1 MENSRPR
8 SFCSSHSDFPTS
20 SSPRT
25 QMLPDLMRATSG
37 SSPMMLLQRTLLPQP
52 DSPTMAS
59 TSPCRSEKLTPR
71 TACTSP
77 AAG

>member
-1 MENSRPR
+1 
-8 SFCSSHSDFPTS
+8 
-20 SSPRT
+20 
-25 QMLPDLMRATSG
+25 MLPALMRATSG
-37 SSPMMLLQRTLLPQP
+37 SSPMILLQRTLLPQP
-52 DSPTMAS
+52 DSPTTAS